1 MRFAETQ
8 LARLRSMVMSGGPS
22 APDTLD
28 SGAVERQERCSFF
41 ASKKM
46 SRDLQYPSPA
56 SASVSF
62 PSTCVGVLLV
72 QISAMSGCLR

>member
-28 SGAVERQERCSFF
+28 SGAMERQERCSF
-41 ASKKM
+41 S
-46 SRDLQYPSPA
+46 
-56 SASVSF
+56 
-62 PSTCVGVLLV
+62 
-72 QISAMSGCLR
+72 